1 VKRTGLA
8 ALLAGLLT
16 GGCLSPTAGDLL
28 VRIDSPDTD
37 DAALVFTMRAAPGA
51 EIHAASPACPG
62 CQLFSDSVSA
72 MELRGVVTGA
82 LNVGAMLR
90 VSVSNVGKT
99 DEYVFT
105 IVQVAG
111 RSYDLR
117 PVGNYSV
124 VVTRD

>member
-1 VKRTGLA
+1 MKRGGLA
-8 ALLAGLLT
+8 ALLTSLLA
-16 GGCLSPTAGDLL
+16 GGCLSPTAGDLV
-28 VRIDSPDTD
+28 VRIDSPETD

-51 EIHAASPACPG
+51 EIHGASPACPG
-62 CQLFSDSVSA
+62 CQLFAASVSA
-72 MELRGVVTGA
+72 TELRGVVTGP
-82 LNVGAMLR
+82 LNVGAVLR
-90 VSVSNVGKT
+90 VSVSDVGKEN
-99 DEYVFT
+99 EYAFT